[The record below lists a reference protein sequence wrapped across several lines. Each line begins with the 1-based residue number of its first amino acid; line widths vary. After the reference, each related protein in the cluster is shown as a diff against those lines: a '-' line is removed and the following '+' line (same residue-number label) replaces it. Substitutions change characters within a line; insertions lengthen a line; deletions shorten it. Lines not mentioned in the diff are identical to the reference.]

1 MNHQFVAGRHAWI
14 KSFVLCFALG
24 AAYFASA
31 QQATSER
38 IENEIT
44 QASIEAHLQFLAS
57 DLLKGRDTPS
67 EGLDIAASY
76 IAAHFHRHGVKPFL
90 PEGYMQEVH
99 LKNSSPA
106 DEGRLEM
113 DGETYFAPDQF
124 LQLAGGN
131 LDLSAKAVFVDYG
144 TEADFDIAKTKG
156 KIVIARGG
164 KEGGTSARDAF
175 VESRAKRMRAEKAGA
190 LAIVELYSS
199 PQMSWTMLQFYLNQ
213 PRMELDM
220 GSDDS
225 DEGSSFPAFWLEDIG
240 NKQLGKLRKYKGEV
254 SIKMSGAI
262 EEKVKSQ
269 NVVAWVEGTHPEL
282 KKEYVVYS
290 GHYDHVGIG
299 VPDET
304 GDSIYNGTRDNAIG
318 TMTVLEAAAFI
329 AKEPLDRS
337 AMFVLFTGEEKGL
350 LGSEWFVA
358 HHPLPLSDIVFCFNS
373 DNAGYNN
380 TEIATVVG
388 LTRTTAGP
396 LISAACADYGL
407 EAIEDPEPKQ
417 NLFDRSDQVNFARVG
432 IPALMYSLGLTAFD
446 EEIRKY
452 YHRPADNPDSVDY
465 EYLHRFTKAYVKAA
479 VDIGNMPERP
489 FWVAGDKYYDAGEA
503 LYAP

>member
-1 MNHQFVAGRHAWI
+1 MIEKFLLGKHAVHKAI
-14 KSFVLCFALG
+14 VLYFLFG
-24 AAYFASA
+24 AAQFSLA
-31 QQATSER
+31 QQAIPER
-38 IENEIT
+38 IESEIT
-44 QASIEAHLQFLAS
+44 RPSIEAHLQFLAS

-90 PEGYMQEVH
+90 PEGYMQEVR
-99 LKNSSPA
+99 LKTSSPA
-106 DEGRLEM
+106 DEGRLEI

-131 LDLSAKAVFVDYG
+131 MSLSAKAVYLDYG
-144 TEADFDIAKTKG
+144 SEADFEKAKVKG
-156 KIVIARGG
+156 KIVLARSG

-175 VESRAKRMRAEKAGA
+175 VESRTKRLRAEEAGA
-190 LAIVELYSS
+190 LAIIELYSS

-220 GSDDS
+220 GSDETE
-225 DEGSSFPAFWLEDIG
+225 EGTGFPVFWLEDVG
-240 NKQLGKLRKYKGEV
+240 SQKLEKFRKYKGEV
-254 SIKMSGAI
+254 SVKMAGAL
-262 EEKVKSQ
+262 EQKVKSQ
-269 NVVAWVEGTHPEL
+269 NVVAWVEGSHPEL
-282 KKEYVVYS
+282 KKEFVVYS

-358 HHPLPLSDIVFCFNS
+358 HPPLPLSDIVFCFNS

-380 TEIATVVG
+380 TEIATIVG

-446 EEIRKY
+446 EEVRKY
-452 YHRPADNPDSVDY
+452 YHRPSDNPDSVDY

-479 VDIGNMPERP
+479 VDIGNMPEKP
-489 FWVAGDKYYDAGEA
+489 FWLPGDKYFDAGEA